1 MYTSKVTTLETKQPQ
16 RTNNGIGESFR
27 VLYYGS
33 ASAGSVPFMWESQP
47 GTPKHALAESS
58 LPPLTPPPS
67 YYQKYDSSMQVTNQ
81 HSSTRSGFFHTIF
94 LHSSRKNNISVPP
107 SSSLSSSSI
116 SSSSSSSS
124 QLHSWQLTPIKFGL
138 ENDLSGEKE
147 HSGDSPTSTLCL
159 GEFKRSYRIKKMKKA
174 MLSFVRNGKA

>member
-1 MYTSKVTTLETKQPQ
+1 MYTSKVTPPKTLETKQPQ
-16 RTNNGIGESFR
+16 ERTNNGIGESFR

-47 GTPKHALAESS
+47 GTPKHTLAESS

-81 HSSTRSGFFHTIF
+81 HSSTRSGFFRTIF
-94 LHSSRKNNISVPP
+94 LHSSRKKNIAVPP

-124 QLHSWQLTPIKFGL
+124 HLHSWQSTPMKFGL
-138 ENDLSGEKE
+138 ENDE